1 VFVPGSCADSGS
13 GGSSAGS
20 SGASS
25 GTQMGV
31 AIQGTSLSLT
41 TAVTAFAGTAGTSGS
56 INDTGQK
63 HLAQCEKLKYRHLL
77 LTLLL
82 VLVTGLALAQPAPQ
96 FWIRNLEGQRFDS
109 RKVGEESIV
118 VSFFFVNCIP
128 CLKEIPELH
137 AFISKELPAVHLL
150 FIDPLKEDSKQDMIG
165 FAERLGVPQKFF
177 YKDGLG
183 TVSRK
188 FFRGVQQAFP
198 TIVGIKGRQELFRLS
213 GLPEGAL
220 DQILERL

>member
-1 VFVPGSCADSGS
+1 MVPDS
-13 GGSSAGS
+13 
-20 SGASS
+20 
-25 GTQMGV
+25 
-31 AIQGTSLSLT
+31 
-41 TAVTAFAGTAGTSGS
+41 
-56 INDTGQK
+56 NQK
-63 HLAQCEKLKYRHLL
+63 HPAPCEKLKPLRLL

-82 VLVTGLALAQPAPQ
+82 VLVAGLALAQPAPQ

-109 RKVGEESIV
+109 RKVGEEPIV
-118 VSFFFVNCIP
+118 VSFFFVNCVP
-128 CLKEIPELH
+128 CLKEIPKLH
-137 AFISKELPAVHLL
+137 AYLSEQLPAVHLL

-183 TVSRK
+183 IVSRK

>member
-1 VFVPGSCADSGS
+1 MVPDS
-13 GGSSAGS
+13 
-20 SGASS
+20 
-25 GTQMGV
+25 
-31 AIQGTSLSLT
+31 
-41 TAVTAFAGTAGTSGS
+41 
-56 INDTGQK
+56 NRE
-63 HLAQCEKLKYRHLL
+63 HLAQCEKLKRRRIM

-82 VLVTGLALAQPAPQ
+82 VLATGLALAQPAPQ

-109 RKVGEESIV
+109 RKVGDEPIV
-118 VSFFFVNCIP
+118 VSFFFVHCVP

-137 AFISKELPAVHLL
+137 AFISEELPEVHLL
-150 FIDPLKEDSKQDMIG
+150 FIDPIKEDSKQDMIG

-183 TVSRK
+183 IVSRK

-198 TIVGIKGRQELFRLS
+198 TIVGLKGRQELFRLS

-220 DQILERL
+220 AEVQKRL